1 MMKRLLLVLL
11 LLAGAIVFTLPAS
24 PVYAANPLCDAD
36 LNNLPAGTDPNT
48 VNQIQQSEACKSQR
62 GGSDPLTGPGG
73 LLSDITTIVAV
84 VAGIIAVVMIMYG
97 GYQYITSGGESSKVQ
112 DAKKTITWSVIG
124 LIVTV
129 FARTII
135 VFVINR
141 V

>member
-1 MMKRLLLVLL
+1 MRRLLLVLL
-11 LLAGAIVFTLPAS
+11 VLAGVTFFALPAS
-24 PVYAANPLCDAD
+24 VQAANPLCDAD
-36 LNNLPAGTDPNT
+36 LNNLPAGFDPNT

-73 LLSDITTIVAV
+73 LLSDVTTIVAV

-124 LIVTV
+124 LVVTV